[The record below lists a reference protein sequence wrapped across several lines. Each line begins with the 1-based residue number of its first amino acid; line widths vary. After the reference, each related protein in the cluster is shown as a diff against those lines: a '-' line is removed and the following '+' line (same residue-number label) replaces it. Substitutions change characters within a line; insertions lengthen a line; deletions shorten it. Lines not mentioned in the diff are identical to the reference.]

1 MSKHYYCFLCKTEIF
16 SRREFKKHAVK
27 HFKNDRCPYCNMK
40 IKNLLIHLTFYHIQE
55 KKRLI
60 YYRDLAILSK
70 EANDLNI
77 LKDPNLKLNKYQ
89 RYNVMKIIKKL

>member
-1 MSKHYYCFLCKTEIF
+1 
-16 SRREFKKHAVK
+16 
-27 HFKNDRCPYCNMK
+27 MK